1 MQAARKVRP
10 MGFLSYQLCP
20 GSPMGRLISPSST
33 YSGTS
38 SPFPDP
44 EFHSRAGGSFQS
56 FPIREPPKILS
67 AEEIAAQKIIPPA
80 ASLVDSA
87 IVPRNNEHTVD
98 QRVSFELARW
108 LATSGEG
115 SSDASTARND
125 GALHSSV
132 ADNGRRIGVDDV
144 YAAIVPLS

>member
-10 MGFLSYQLCP
+10 MEFLSYQLCP
-20 GSPMGRLISPSST
+20 GSPMGRLISPSSA

-38 SPFPDP
+38 SPFTDP

-67 AEEIAAQKIIPPA
+67 AEEIAA
-80 ASLVDSA
+80 SLVDSA

-98 QRVSFELARW
+98 QRVSFELARC

-144 YAAIVPLS
+144 YAAIVSLS

>member
-1 MQAARKVRP
+1 
-10 MGFLSYQLCP
+10 
-20 GSPMGRLISPSST
+20 MGRLISPSSA

-38 SPFPDP
+38 SPFTDP
-44 EFHSRAGGSFQS
+44 EFHSRAGGSFRS

-67 AEEIAAQKIIPPA
+67 AEEIA

-98 QRVSFELARW
+98 QRVSFELARC

-144 YAAIVPLS
+144 YAAIVSLS

>member
-1 MQAARKVRP
+1 
-10 MGFLSYQLCP
+10 
-20 GSPMGRLISPSST
+20 MGRLISPSST

-38 SPFPDP
+38 SPFTDP

-98 QRVSFELARW
+98 QRVSFELARC

-144 YAAIVPLS
+144 YAAIVSLS